1 MNGHEP
7 KFRPVTLFGKLAGA
21 LLLFSIC
28 LTWAEPKE
36 TTLSG
41 QATIQL
47 KNSDT
52 TQNLGGMDLILAPPS
67 LIPEIRR
74 LRMETWRTDGLAIQR
89 KPDGEEQPV
98 GIKIDFADG
107 YKNLDLKALSQAAAN
122 AAIARTRSAT
132 NGTFIFPSAPSGPHA
147 LYAQYKSRYAVA
159 YWLLEINL
167 LSGKTNQL
175 NLSETNAAEVFN
187 RFIQKNSSTPSR

>member
-1 MNGHEP
+1 MNGHP
-7 KFRPVTLFGKLAGA
+7 DKFRPVALFGKLSGVFLFTLAG
-21 LLLFSIC
+21 
-28 LTWAEPKE
+28 LTWAEP
-36 TTLSG
+36 TPASLSG
-41 QATIQL
+41 VATIQL

-52 TQNLGGMDLILAPPS
+52 PQNLGGMDLVLAPVS
-67 LIPEIRR
+67 VIPEIRR

-122 AAIARTRSAT
+122 AATARTRTAT
-132 NGTFIFPSAPSGPHA
+132 NGTFTFSNVPAGRHA

-159 YWLLEINL
+159 YWLLEIDLKSGPSNSIA
-167 LSGKTNQL
+167 LSQ
-175 NLSETNAAEVFN
+175 TNAAEIFN
-187 RFIQKNSSTPSR
+187 RFIKKSTPSP